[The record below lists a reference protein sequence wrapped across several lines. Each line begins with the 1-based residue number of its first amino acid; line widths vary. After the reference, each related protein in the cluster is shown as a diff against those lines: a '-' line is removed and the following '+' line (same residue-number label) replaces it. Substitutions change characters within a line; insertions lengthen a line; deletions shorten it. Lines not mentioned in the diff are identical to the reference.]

1 MDFCGISETRLRE
14 LAQAD
19 RMIGKEVWAQA
30 KYLNIFQTKPS
41 LIQRTT
47 IHPDDS
53 LEEDIPSE
61 ENIAALQ
68 SYEDQDFLA
77 LVYKLFPRRSRERR
91 VLLALMRGESK
102 PVIAAKLGCSRQ
114 TVYNISR
121 AAWQKLQVEAEQ
133 EAQGR

>member
-1 MDFCGISETRLRE
+1 MR
-14 LAQAD
+14 
-19 RMIGKEVWAQA
+19 
-30 KYLNIFQTKPS
+30 IF
-41 LIQRTT
+41 L
-47 IHPDDS
+47 
-53 LEEDIPSE
+53 
-61 ENIAALQ
+61 
-68 SYEDQDFLA
+68 